1 MALMGWGRL
10 GALTGSLHMSLT
22 GYGPEVGPRRDD
34 EEEDND
40 EHSCGRVIDGLPLAA
55 DAPVVRAVLCRRIS
69 AVGLEGLVRGRP
81 ENTFGMKLRLVAEFA
96 WRHGECDKIRHFSK
110 MFLIS

>member
-1 MALMGWGRL
+1 
-10 GALTGSLHMSLT
+10 MSLT

-55 DAPVVRAVLCRRIS
+55 DAPVVRAFLCRRIS
-69 AVGLEGLVRGRP
+69 AVGLEGLVGGRP
-81 ENTFGMKLRLVAEFA
+81 GNTLGMKLRLVAEYA